1 MYSFDYHK
9 PTALDQA
16 LDLFRGADDPIFL
29 AGGMTL
35 IPTMKQRLAAPT
47 DVIDLSGLD
56 VLKGIA
62 LSEAGL
68 SIGALTTH
76 NEVATH
82 PLIKLHLPV
91 LAQLAATIGDNQVR
105 NRGTIGGSIA
115 NSDPAA
121 DYPAALVGLGGTV
134 VTQSR
139 SIAGDDFFLDLF
151 ETALHP
157 CELITR
163 IEFPLPDRAAYAKFR
178 NQASGYAVVGAL
190 IADFQGKIRV
200 GITGAGPCAC
210 RAIGI
215 ENELMKD
222 LSVDVLD
229 HVEVPD
235 AGFNSDIH
243 ASAEYRAHLVKVLT
257 KRALTQLLSQKN
269 AS

>member
-9 PTALDQA
+9 PAALDQA
-16 LDLFRGADDPIFL
+16 LELFRSADDPIFL

-47 DVIDLSGLD
+47 DVIDISAIGELRG
-56 VLKGIA
+56 VA
-62 LSEAGL
+62 LSDKGL

-76 NEVATH
+76 NEVASH
-82 PLIKLHLPV
+82 PLVAQHLPV

-121 DYPAALVGLGGTV
+121 DYPAALVALGGTV

-139 SIAGDDFFLDLF
+139 SIAGDNFFLDLF
-151 ETALHP
+151 ETALQP

-190 IADFQGKIRV
+190 VADFQGKIRV

-210 RAIGI
+210 RAICI
-215 ENELMKD
+215 ENELMQ
-222 LSVDVLD
+222 
-229 HVEVPD
+229 
-235 AGFNSDIH
+235 N
-243 ASAEYRAHLVKVLT
+243 
-257 KRALTQLLSQKN
+257 
-269 AS
+269 

>member
-9 PTALDQA
+9 PSALTQA
-16 LDLFRGADDPIFL
+16 LEIFQGADDPIFL

-47 DVIDLSGLD
+47 DVIDLADLD
-56 VLKGIA
+56 ELRGIS
-62 LSEAGL
+62 LVENGL

-82 PLIKLHLPV
+82 PLVVKHLPV
-91 LAQLAATIGDNQVR
+91 LAELASTIGDNQVR
-105 NRGTIGGSIA
+105 NRGTIGGSLA

-121 DYPAALVGLGGTV
+121 DYPAALIGLGGSV
-134 VTQSR
+134 VTPSR
-139 SIAGDDFFLDLF
+139 KILGDDFFLDLF
-151 ETALHP
+151 ETALEP
-157 CELITR
+157 CDLIVR

-190 IADFQGKIRV
+190 VADFQGRIRV

-215 ENELMKD
+215 EDQLMQN

-229 HVEVPD
+229 LVEVPD

-257 KRALTQLLSQKN
+257 KRALRQMLGE
-269 AS
+269 

>member
-16 LDLFRGADDPIFL
+16 LDLFKGADDPIFL

-91 LAQLAATIGDNQVR
+91 LAQLAATIGDNQYAIEAQLAAPSLTAIRQQIIRLRLLVWVAQLSL
-105 NRGTIGGSIA
+105 NR
-115 NSDPAA
+115 
-121 DYPAALVGLGGTV
+121 AALLGMT
-134 VTQSR
+134 
-139 SIAGDDFFLDLF
+139 FFSTFLKQ
-151 ETALHP
+151 P
-157 CELITR
+157 CT
-163 IEFPLPDRAAYAKFR
+163 P
-178 NQASGYAVVGAL
+178 AS
-190 IADFQGKIRV
+190 
-200 GITGAGPCAC
+200 
-210 RAIGI
+210 
-215 ENELMKD
+215 
-222 LSVDVLD
+222 
-229 HVEVPD
+229 
-235 AGFNSDIH
+235 
-243 ASAEYRAHLVKVLT
+243 
-257 KRALTQLLSQKN
+257 
-269 AS
+269 

>member
-9 PTALDQA
+9 PAALDQA
-16 LDLFRGADDPIFL
+16 LELFRSADDPIFL

-47 DVIDLSGLD
+47 DVIDISAIGELRG
-56 VLKGIA
+56 VA
-62 LSEAGL
+62 LSDKGL

-76 NEVATH
+76 NEVASH
-82 PLIKLHLPV
+82 PLVAQHLPV

-121 DYPAALVGLGGTV
+121 DYPAALVALGGTV

-139 SIAGDDFFLDLF
+139 SIVGDDFFLDLF
-151 ETALHP
+151 ETALQP

-190 IADFQGKIRV
+190 VADFQGKIRV

-210 RAIGI
+210 RAICI
-215 ENELMKD
+215 ENELMQ
-222 LSVDVLD
+222 
-229 HVEVPD
+229 
-235 AGFNSDIH
+235 N
-243 ASAEYRAHLVKVLT
+243 
-257 KRALTQLLSQKN
+257 
-269 AS
+269 

>member
-9 PTALDQA
+9 PAALDQA
-16 LDLFRGADDPIFL
+16 LELFRSADDPIFL

-47 DVIDLSGLD
+47 DVIDISAIGELRG
-56 VLKGIA
+56 VA
-62 LSEAGL
+62 LSDKGL

-76 NEVATH
+76 NEVASH
-82 PLIKLHLPV
+82 PLVAQHLPV

-121 DYPAALVGLGGTV
+121 DYPAALVALGGTV

-151 ETALHP
+151 ETALQP

-190 IADFQGKIRV
+190 VADFQGKIRV

-210 RAIGI
+210 RAICI
-215 ENELMKD
+215 ENELMQN
-222 LSVDVLD
+222 LSLDVLD

-257 KRALTQLLSQKN
+257 KRALKQLLSQHN
-269 AS
+269 